1 MGVWDFRWFEQE
13 IDKWMKLALDDSLSE
28 DDRVVQLTK
37 VEQIIESR
45 DRYAREWE
53 IKAAERRDNSNGQR
67 GQ

>member
-28 DDRVVQLTK
+28 DDRAVQLTK

-45 DRYAREWE
+45 DRYAKEWE
-53 IKAAERRDNSNGQR
+53 VKAAGRRDNSNG
-67 GQ
+67 